1 MGFTSLTVP
10 VPGGEIFATRRGEG
24 EGHGPC
30 CSMAA
35 RASGPSTSSAS
46 SRSSTA

>member
-24 EGHGPC
+24 EGPPTLLLHG
-30 CSMAA
+30 
-35 RASGPSTSSAS
+35 GPGIGAEGSSAS